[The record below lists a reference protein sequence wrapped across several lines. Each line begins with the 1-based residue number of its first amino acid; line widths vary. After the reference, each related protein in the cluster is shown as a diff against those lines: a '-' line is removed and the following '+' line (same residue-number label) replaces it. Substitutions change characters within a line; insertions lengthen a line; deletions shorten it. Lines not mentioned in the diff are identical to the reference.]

1 MKTTKTKDKII
12 ETQRK
17 LIITFFIST
26 IIIIFFMSGMIF
38 NQIVIKHN
46 GNKMPV
52 FSLNKYSTFTHFTF
66 QNKSEINYYYL
77 SDLFKFKKTIYSIGD
92 IIMIINL
99 ILLSIVGVFEIKY
112 IIKLNKLNKKLNR
125 DET

>member
-1 MKTTKTKDKII
+1 
-12 ETQRK
+12 
-17 LIITFFIST
+17 
-26 IIIIFFMSGMIF
+26 MSGMIF

-52 FSLNKYSTFTHFTF
+52 LSLNKYSTFTHFTF

-99 ILLSIVGVFEIKY
+99 ILLPIVGVFEIKH